1 MSPVAFLARPSR
13 WLWAIHWYRA
23 TISAAPNFAF
33 EIAASRLDERE
44 IEGVDLSC
52 WRWAFNGAEAVSA
65 DTLERFTARF
75 ARHGFDPRSVAPVYG
90 LAEVALDLVF
100 PPRRRGLVVDHV
112 DRERLMYTRRA
123 VPLPPGAPDA
133 QKIVACG
140 QVLPG
145 YEMRIADARGRS
157 LPERVEGR
165 IEFRGPSATQ
175 GYFRNPEAT
184 EQLFDGD
191 WLDSGDL
198 GYVAEGDLYITGRAK
213 DIIIRGGQNIYPHEL
228 EEAVGAIEGIRRGCV
243 AVFGA
248 RAERAHGEHLVVVA
262 ETRERDRERR
272 DELRAEINRL
282 AVALVGG
289 PADEIVLAPPH
300 TVLKTSSGKL
310 RRAAT
315 RERYELG
322 LVGAPDRAVWL
333 QIVRLA
339 ARGTWARV
347 RHAASEA
354 PAAAYG
360 AWSWLV
366 FGAVALAG
374 SVAAFAVPGLAA
386 RQAVARAL
394 ARSAVGATGMRIA
407 VEGAE
412 RLPRARAY
420 ILVANHA
427 SYADPIVL
435 MAALPAR
442 VAFIAKAELRKLWVM
457 RRLLGAIGTR
467 FVERFDAARGIEDT
481 RALAEAARGGESLAF
496 FPEGTF
502 VREPGVLAF
511 RMGAFVLAAQQNL
524 PVVPVAILGTRKA
537 LPAGVWR
544 LRRAA
549 LSVVVGEPV
558 KPTGSDWSAAVRL
571 RDAARAHILAHSG
584 EPDASDRQAL
594 HALRP
599 PRAKEKA

>member
-1 MSPVAFLARPSR
+1 
-13 WLWAIHWYRA
+13 
-23 TISAAPNFAF
+23 
-33 EIAASRLDERE
+33 
-44 IEGVDLSC
+44 
-52 WRWAFNGAEAVSA
+52 
-65 DTLERFTARF
+65 
-75 ARHGFDPRSVAPVYG
+75 
-90 LAEVALDLVF
+90 
-100 PPRRRGLVVDHV
+100 
-112 DRERLMYTRRA
+112 
-123 VPLPPGAPDA
+123 
-133 QKIVACG
+133 
-140 QVLPG
+140 VLPG

-184 EQLFDGD
+184 AQLFDGD

-198 GYVAEGDLYITGRAK
+198 GYVAEGDLYVTGRAK

-228 EEAVGAIEGIRRGCV
+228 EEAVGAIQGIRRGCV

-248 RAERAHGEHLVVVA
+248 RAEHAPGEHLVVVA

-322 LVGAPDRAVWL
+322 LVGAPGRAVWL

-339 ARGTWARV
+339 ARGTWARL

-354 PAAAYG
+354 PAAAYA

-374 SVAAFAVPGLAA
+374 FVAAFAVPSLAT
-386 RQAVARAL
+386 RQAVSRTL
-394 ARSAVGATGMRIA
+394 ARLAVAGTGIRIA
-407 VEGAE
+407 VEGVE
-412 RLPRARAY
+412 RLPRGRAY

-442 VAFIAKAELRKLWVM
+442 VAFVAKAELRKLWVM

-481 RALAEAARGGESLAF
+481 RALAEAVRGGESLAF

-524 PVVPVAILGTRKA
+524 PVVPVAIVGTRKA

-558 KPTGSDWSAAVRL
+558 KPTGSDWSAAVRV

-599 PRAKEKA
+599 PGAKERA